1 MCFLR
6 HATNRYQTALQAI
19 EAAQAAGI
27 HAETLWLPHR
37 LMAEL
42 F

>member
-1 MCFLR
+1 LR
-6 HATNRYQTALQAI
+6 HAANRYQAALQAI

-27 HAETLWLPHR
+27 HAETLRLPHR
-37 LMAEL
+37 LMGEM